1 MASTK
6 PNVIFVLGG
15 PGAGKGTQCAR
26 IAEKYGYVHLSA
38 GDLLREEAAKPDSA
52 LGKEINEHI
61 KNGSIVPVAVT
72 CKLLEN
78 AMTKSG
84 KENFLIDGFPRN
96 KDNVD
101 GWKQAMN
108 GKVNIQCVLFFDC
121 DEKTCVARCL
131 ERGKGS
137 GRTDDNKES
146 LKKRIVTYND
156 STRPVI
162 QLYEKENLVKHI
174 DASNEVDKKLGEFV
188 KHALKGAIFALPFL
202 TTFMDRIT
210 TLSLVDGIS
219 MQPILNPTGLN
230 SDWILIKRWHIDDYF
245 LQKNDIISFESPRE
259 PGVFMIKRVK
269 ALENEIIYDT
279 KKQRETRVSKGH
291 VWVEGDNKRA
301 SYDSRHFGSIARG
314 LVTGRALCVLWPP
327 KRFGTKLTILD
338 DDDDDD

>member
-1 MASTK
+1 M
-6 PNVIFVLGG
+6 
-15 PGAGKGTQCAR
+15 
-26 IAEKYGYVHLSA
+26 KYGYVHLSA

-52 LGKEINEHI
+52 LGHEINEHI

-78 AMTKSG
+78 AMEKSG

-96 KDNVD
+96 KDNVE
-101 GWKQAMN
+101 GWKKAMN
-108 GKVNIQCVLFFDC
+108 GKVNVQCVLFFDC

-137 GRTDDNKES
+137 GRTDDNEES

-174 DASNEVDKKLGEFV
+174 DASHDVDKPL
-188 KHALKGAIFALPFL
+188 
-202 TTFMDRIT
+202 
-210 TLSLVDGIS
+210 
-219 MQPILNPTGLN
+219 LNPTGLH
-230 SDWILIKRWHIDDYF
+230 SDWVLIKRWHMDDYF
-245 LQKNDIISFESPRE
+245 LQKDDIISFESPRE
-259 PGVFMIKRVK
+259 PGIYMIKRVK
-269 ALENEIIYDT
+269 ALENEMIYDT
-279 KKQRETRVSKGH
+279 IKQKETQVPKGH

-301 SYDSRHFGSIARG
+301 SYDSRHFGCISRG
-314 LVTGRALCVLWPP
+314 LITGRALYVIWPP
-327 KRFGTKLTILD
+327 KRFATKLTSFND

>member
-1 MASTK
+1 M
-6 PNVIFVLGG
+6 
-15 PGAGKGTQCAR
+15 
-26 IAEKYGYVHLSA
+26 KYGYVHLSA

-52 LGKEINEHI
+52 LGHEINEHI

-78 AMTKSG
+78 AMEKSG

-96 KDNVD
+96 KDNVE
-101 GWKQAMN
+101 GWKKAMD
-108 GKVNIQCVLFFDC
+108 GKVNVQCVLFFDC

-137 GRTDDNKES
+137 GRTDDNEES

-174 DASNEVDKKLGEFV
+174 DASHDVDKPL
-188 KHALKGAIFALPFL
+188 
-202 TTFMDRIT
+202 
-210 TLSLVDGIS
+210 
-219 MQPILNPTGLN
+219 LNPTGLH
-230 SDWILIKRWHIDDYF
+230 SDWILIKRWHMDDYF
-245 LQKNDIISFESPRE
+245 LQKDDIISFESPRE
-259 PGVFMIKRVK
+259 PGIYMIKRVK
-269 ALENEIIYDT
+269 ALENEMIYDT
-279 KKQRETRVSKGH
+279 IKQKETQVPKGH

-301 SYDSRHFGSIARG
+301 SYDSRHFGCISRG
-314 LVTGRALCVLWPP
+314 LITGRALYVIWPP
-327 KRFGTKLTILD
+327 KRFATKLTSFND